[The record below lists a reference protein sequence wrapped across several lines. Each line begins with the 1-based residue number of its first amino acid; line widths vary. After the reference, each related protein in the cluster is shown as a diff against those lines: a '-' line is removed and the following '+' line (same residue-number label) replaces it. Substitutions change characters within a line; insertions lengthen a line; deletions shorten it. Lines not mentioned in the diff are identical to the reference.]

1 MTGDRDFIGYGAN
14 APDPQWPGRAR
25 IAVNINLNF
34 EGGHEIVSHG
44 YRWLDYQTIPEDIDC
59 EQNLAFSTGEDFACY
74 MIDCFEVMYGESAE
88 HPKLM
93 SFGRARP
100 ADRAARPYHWA
111 RQIPRLHRHP

>member
-44 YRWLDYQTIPEDIDC
+44 HRWLDYQTIPEDIDC
-59 EQNLAFSTGEDFACY
+59 EQNLAFSTGEDFAWY
-74 MIDCFEVMYGESAE
+74 MIDCFEVMYGESVE
-88 HPKLM
+88 HP
-93 SFGRARP
+93 S
-100 ADRAARPYHWA
+100 
-111 RQIPRLHRHP
+111 